1 MLINPKL
8 TFFQDFI
15 VLMKNIW
22 NDMMNEKGAENP
34 TEKNPVQLLL
44 EFFSLYKTF
53 KNDQNV

>member
-1 MLINPKL
+1 
-8 TFFQDFI
+8 
-15 VLMKNIW
+15 MKNIW